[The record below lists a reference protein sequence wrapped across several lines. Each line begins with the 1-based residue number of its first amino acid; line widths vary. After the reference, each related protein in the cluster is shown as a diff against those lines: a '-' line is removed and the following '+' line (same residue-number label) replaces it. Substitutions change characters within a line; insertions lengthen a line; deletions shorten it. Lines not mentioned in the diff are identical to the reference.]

1 MIDEEGHD
9 EESANQICGALQA
22 EAKSDMGN
30 VEELREALER
40 GRGLIADVGVDIL
53 SGVGEPAIDSKWT
66 MFKATDDGGH
76 DYGTRSP
83 IVTKADDDGEK
94 RIAYAAAMIPRE
106 LDKEGDVVPTPTV
119 EKAAHSFLT
128 EDGGVDTDHSLI
140 EGDGDVV
147 ESWVLKQE
155 RDFELPDG
163 GSETYPAGTWMV
175 GIKWAKDA
183 WERIQQGDLTGLS
196 IYGMADSVP
205 LGKSVAKEFVVPYAD
220 ESVVNVLYASRSV
233 AAKAAEAMGFEGSED
248 EITHP
253 HDFGDQTHYMPAPDH
268 ESYVDAYNEFAESD
282 EPLPDMSDGDT
293 EIEDTY
299 KDQEDPCWD
308 GYTMVG
314 TKPNGNP
321 RCVPDDDVEDVDFD
335 KAVEMDGSGPPD
347 GATPTSDAAEQ
358 SKQNS
363 MTEDTDTEADDGGG
377 EDGGAEPDLKDLEA
391 KVADLSDE
399 LAALKADG
407 DGGDTEATEKADDP
421 MDMIE
426 DVAIALAEEADGD
439 VTAAEIED
447 DLMTVAEGV
456 LDGEEAES
464 DGMHEGKESDGED
477 EEDEDDET
485 EKAADTNFGKG
496 GTGNDAGVAAK
507 SADGND
513 GVPSYSNAADE
524 HLQESD

>member
-1 MIDEEGHD
+1 MPFAGFDDWDHCVTTMTEDEGHD
-9 EESANQICGALQA
+9 QTSAEQICGALQA

-30 VEELREALER
+30 VEELRQALER

-66 MFKATDDGGH
+66 MFKSDDDSH
-76 DYGTRSP
+76 DYGTHSP
-83 IVTKADDDGEK
+83 IVTKADTDGEK

-155 RDFELPDG
+155 RGFELPDG
-163 GSETYPAGTWMV
+163 GGETYPAGTWMV

-183 WERIQQGDLTGLS
+183 WERIQDGDLTGLS

-205 LGKSVAKEFVVPYAD
+205 LGKSVEKEFVVPYAD

-233 AAKAAEAMGFEGSED
+233 AAKAAEAMGFEGPEED
-248 EITHP
+248 ITHP
-253 HDFGDQTHYMPAPDH
+253 HQFGDQRHWMPAPDH
-268 ESYVDAYNEFAESD
+268 ESYVDAYNDLADSD
-282 EPLPDMSDGDT
+282 EPLPDMSDTAEGT
-293 EIEDTY
+293 E
-299 KDQEDPCWD
+299 
-308 GYTMVG
+308 
-314 TKPNGNP
+314 
-321 RCVPDDDVEDVDFD
+321 
-335 KAVEMDGSGPPD
+335 D

-358 SKQNS
+358 TKQNS
-363 MTEDTDTEADDGGG
+363 MTDDTDTEADDGGG
-377 EDGGAEPDLKDLEA
+377 EGGGDTEPDQKDLEA
-391 KVADLSDE
+391 QVADLSDE
-399 LAALKADG
+399 LAALKDGGG
-407 DGGDTEATEKADDP
+407 DGGDTETTDKADGP

-426 DVAIALAEEADGD
+426 DVAIALAEESEGD

-456 LDGEEAES
+456 LNGEGAES
-464 DGMHEGKESDGED
+464 DGMDEMKESDGE
-477 EEDEDDET
+477 T
-485 EKAADTNFGKG
+485 EKSADANFSKG
-496 GTGNDAGVAAK
+496 GTGNDAATTAK
-507 SADGND
+507 SAEADGGD
-513 GVPSYSNAADE
+513 LSYAELAEQAGGN
-524 HLQESD
+524 